1 MKTAG
6 KYYSEMAEEYD
17 FMYEQPFL
25 RVYAAVE
32 LAFVR
37 QYLPGETGLIHD
49 AAGATGI
56 MSIPL
61 AEEGYQIYL
70 TDISSELVAKA
81 ELNASQRGVANF
93 RAIAANMESLPFG
106 NSLFDLVLCLGNPL
120 SYCDYEKA
128 LREFY
133 RTMKDGAALVAT
145 VENRLWLA
153 RLCVWR
159 GSLEK
164 VGGAIDTGDVTTAF
178 PMHGFTAQELS
189 HVLEEAGFRIERM
202 AALPLLAGLK
212 PDAAVDGVIAD
223 PARLA
228 QLVDLEL
235 RYCEKREWL
244 EAGKNILFC
253 CRKLDCYIGAQNI

>member
-6 KYYSEMAEEYD
+6 EYYSEMAEKYD
-17 FMYEQPFL
+17 SMYEQPFL

-37 QYLPGETGLIHD
+37 QYLPEKTCLIHD
-49 AAGATGI
+49 AAGATGV

-70 TDISSELVAKA
+70 TDISPELVMKA
-81 ELNASQRGVANF
+81 ELNARQRQVANF
-93 RAIAANMESLPFG
+93 RAITANMESLPFG
-106 NSLFDLVLCLGNPL
+106 DSLFDLVMCLGNPL

-153 RLCVWR
+153 RACVWR

-164 VGGAIDTGDVTTAF
+164 IGGAIDTGDVTTAF
-178 PMHGFTAQELS
+178 SMHGFTAQELS
-189 HVLEEAGFRIERM
+189 QTLEEAGFRIERM
-202 AALPLLAGLK
+202 AVLPLLAGLK
-212 PDAAVDGVIAD
+212 PDAAVDDVIAD
-223 PARLA
+223 PARLD

-235 RYCEKREWL
+235 RYCEKQEWL

-253 CRKLDCYIGAQNI
+253 CRKPHS